1 MLLKFNK
8 EKPKEIPNQIVE
20 FKLGEKLFGI
30 EVSRV
35 VEIINLRNFST
46 IPESD
51 SFLKGIVN
59 VRGHILP
66 IVDIRQKFQIGSE
79 EIGKLPSRDGGLPVL
94 ARPKNGG
101 MPANRPDGDVLA
113 GLSRAIVVTPH
124 EINLGFLVDGTKH
137 SLRNTIG
144 AKVKEKPYP
153 SDLFQLILEIDD
165 LEIPIIN
172 SEKLFNSE
180 EIKKLE
186 NLKNTY

>member
-1 MLLKFNK
+1 MLLKFNR

-46 IPESD
+46 ISESD

-79 EIGKLPSRDGGLPVL
+79 EIGKLPSRDGVVPG
-94 ARPKNGG
+94 APK
-101 MPANRPDGDVLA
+101 PANRLDGGDLA

-124 EINLGFLVDGTKH
+124 EINLGILVDGTKH

-153 SDLFQLILEIDD
+153 SDLCQLILEIDD

-172 SEKLFNSE
+172 SEKIFNSE
-180 EIKKLE
+180 EIKRLE